1 MQPPRFGNL
10 LSFLQPQPEREA
22 PEDSGPN
29 LHRID
34 PLLLYNIFDALKR
47 YDFGLLTRLSQD
59 LAVNLDTLQ
68 DLAVDGQLLGAGQ
81 LTEVLDVV
89 AHHPKYNDIML
100 LAGRNSF
107 ALQSARD
114 GKLRRQF
121 LPLMMRDIGQR
132 ILPFMGES
140 QLEIEL
146 KGKVIILRITNSIF
160 AEGRFSLNSLCGFYV
175 GYLQQ
180 LGQDC
185 GFRRLDAVESRCA
198 CQDEEQHCCLIHV
211 ST

>member
-1 MQPPRFGNL
+1 MLPLRFGKL
-10 LSFLQPQPEREA
+10 LNYLQGSSESEHER
-22 PEDSGPN
+22 DHGPN

-47 YDFGLLTRLSQD
+47 YDFELLSKLSRD
-59 LAVNLDTLQ
+59 LGVSLDSLQ

-81 LTEVLDVV
+81 LGEVLDAV
-89 AHHPKYNDIML
+89 AHHPKYNDIMQ

-114 GKLRRQF
+114 GKLRRQVM
-121 LPLMMRDIGQR
+121 PLMVREIGQR
-132 ILPFMGES
+132 LLPFMGDS
-140 QLEIEL
+140 LLDIDL

-160 AEGRFSLNSLCGFYV
+160 AEGRYSLSALCGFYV

-185 GFRRLDAVESRCA
+185 GFRRLDAGETRCA